1 MGRII
6 CVLLVAC
13 GAFAAEAARDADTI
27 TLANGTARIALRVEL
42 DGNTRGD
49 GSIELESLD
58 GGARLNVPVSASQFE
73 TLRALVVPR
82 GGYRII
88 VRAAHHRPAVRNVR
102 VRDTAN
108 LGTLVL
114 PPAPVISGFVKDAG
128 GAQISCGIDCAARPD
143 EQGRFHIEVTR
154 AWPDELIVSAKGR
167 GTKHVAVPAAQH
179 DVTLAPIAL
188 ERAASLRIN
197 VRRQDERGPLDVAI
211 AIRDDDAPLKWIV
224 TKRIPAAESSI
235 AIGELDAGSYTV
247 LVKGAQ
253 PLQRISART
262 NVAAGDVRTIPI
274 DLTSAVAHA
283 RITLG
288 GVPLA
293 NADVTLESVG
303 NHWTTTFTAGADGEV
318 NSAIWEQGLFTAAV
332 RPRPG
337 APPHVTRVRLA
348 GSPIAELAIDV
359 PDRRIA
365 GRVIDGAGVPVSGAL
380 VSLRSSVEELS
391 RTIKATSGE
400 NGEFEFFG
408 VPAGSHALTV
418 IAGSYL
424 RPDRV
429 TFALVESDREKVI
442 DVVVREGLARTFDV
456 RDPHGTPA
464 TNALLVVASDGH
476 LRATTSTDMQGR
488 AEIATP
494 VDEQS
499 TLYVF
504 PREGS
509 LVIRPLTSA
518 IDDAA
523 TTTRII
529 VPAASS
535 SLELAT
541 LTTDG
546 GAIPD
551 VSLLMRYNG
560 ELLPPEVAAEL
571 QRQQGIAFAT
581 DEHGIAKLANIPA
594 GVYEFW
600 PFRSEAEA
608 SALVASASAI
618 SAPIVVNVVTGENK
632 ATVRFRKK

>member
-1 MGRII
+1 MGEGF
-6 CVLLVAC
+6 VFALLVLFAVSAF
-13 GAFAAEAARDADTI
+13 GADADTI
-27 TLANGTARIALRVEL
+27 TFANGTARIALRVEL

-49 GSIELESLD
+49 GSIELESVDD
-58 GGARLNVPVSASQFE
+58 GSHRTLPVNASQFE
-73 TLRALVVPR
+73 ALRVLVVPR

-102 VRDTAN
+102 VSDTAN
-108 LGTLVL
+108 LGTVILA
-114 PPAPVISGFVKDAG
+114 PAPVISGVVK
-128 GAQISCGIDCAARPD
+128 GASGVQISCGVDCEARPD
-143 EQGRFHIEVTR
+143 EQGCFRIEVTR
-154 AWPDELIVSAKGR
+154 AWPDELVVSAKGR
-167 GTKHVAVPAAQH
+167 GTKHVAVPAVQH
-179 DVTLAPIAL
+179 DVTLPPISL
-188 ERAASLRIN
+188 ERAAALRVN
-197 VRRQDERGPLDVAI
+197 VQRHEERGPLDVAI

-224 TKRIPAAESSI
+224 TKRIPASESSI
-235 AIGELDAGSYTV
+235 TIGELDAGSYTV

-274 DLTSAVAHA
+274 ELTSAAAHA

-288 GVPLA
+288 GVPLP

-303 NHWTTTFTAGADGEV
+303 NHWTTNFTAGADGEV

-348 GSPIAELAIDV
+348 GSPLAELAIDV

-365 GRVIDGAGVPVSGAL
+365 GRVLDGAGVPVSGAL
-380 VSLRSSVEELS
+380 VSLRSTVEELS
-391 RTIKATSGE
+391 RTIKATTGE
-400 NGEFEFFG
+400 QGEFEFFG
-408 VPAGSHALTV
+408 AAAGSHALTV
-418 IAGSYL
+418 IASSYL

-429 TFALVESDREKVI
+429 TFAMGESDREKVV

-476 LRATTSTDMQGR
+476 LRSTTTTDMQGR

-494 VDEQS
+494 AGEQS

-509 LVIRPLTSA
+509 LVIRPLSA
-518 IDDAA
+518 ALDDAA
-523 TTTRII
+523 TTTRIV

-571 QRQQGIAFAT
+571 QRQQGFAFAT